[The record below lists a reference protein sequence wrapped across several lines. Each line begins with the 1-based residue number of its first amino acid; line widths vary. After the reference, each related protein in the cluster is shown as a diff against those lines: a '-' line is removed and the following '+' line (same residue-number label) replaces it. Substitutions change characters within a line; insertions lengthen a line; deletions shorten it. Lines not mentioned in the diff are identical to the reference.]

1 MAVSGSNPRGHHR
14 REFHGG
20 ERLYRG
26 HQPARKAGAE
36 LRPYR
41 RGFGVGFII
50 GPAAGGLLGE
60 LSPRLPFWAAA
71 GLSFVNCLYGLL
83 ILPESLSAENRRPFS
98 LASANPVGALVI
110 LARYRWV
117 LVMAGSLALLGLAQ
131 QGLQSTWVLYTT
143 YRFRW
148 SELDNG
154 LSLALLGLA
163 NVLVQVFLI
172 RSLVPRLGERR
183 VVFWGLLFN
192 FLGFLG
198 FALAYQG
205 WMMIAVMLVWSL
217 SFVSGPTT
225 QSLISQQYGPD
236 EQGAVQGALASLQ
249 SVTGIIGP
257 LVATAV
263 FGYFTARM
271 APIQLPGSAFFLG
284 AALIA
289 VAAVLAVQALRTK
302 EGTLPAATAVPDL
315 HG

>member
-1 MAVSGSNPRGHHR
+1 
-14 REFHGG
+14 
-20 ERLYRG
+20 
-26 HQPARKAGAE
+26 
-36 LRPYR
+36 
-41 RGFGVGFII
+41 
-50 GPAAGGLLGE
+50 
-60 LSPRLPFWAAA
+60 
-71 GLSFVNCLYGLL
+71 
-83 ILPESLSAENRRPFS
+83 
-98 LASANPVGALVI
+98 
-110 LARYRWV
+110 
-117 LVMAGSLALLGLAQ
+117 MAGSLALLGLAQ